1 MSHEDADAEQHTCC
15 RDELGHSYPPCLG
28 ANRALVRFRM
38 TSPNWENGFVGLGR
52 RGGLV
57 G

>member
-1 MSHEDADAEQHTCC
+1 MNDEDADAEDETSG
-15 RDELGHSYPPCLG
+15 RDELGHSSPPCLG